1 MLEGPGRRP
10 MPGNYVAMLALSA
23 VLGLVVITV
32 GSITTGSRLVLAV
45 VGAVAC
51 APAAFVI
58 ITWGIRSPR
67 RG

>member
-1 MLEGPGRRP
+1 
-10 MPGNYVAMLALSA
+10 MPGSYVAMLALSA

-58 ITWGIRSPR
+58 ITWGIRAPR